1 MLEPAVSSIVK
12 SVAAGRDPRR
22 GYPHAKIGTECSVT
36 RNVVVGRDLPRQRK
50 TPGSYSG
57 GCSFS
62 GGVAVVVRWAERA
75 DPSFYCRAVPRHSAS
90 TELYPAREL
99 PGLFEPRDMLVR
111 VGYAIDRLQAFLV
124 DEPKVSHRNSPC

>member
-1 MLEPAVSSIVK
+1 MLP
-12 SVAAGRDPRR
+12 VATGGDKK
-22 GYPHAKIGTECSVT
+22 G
-36 RNVVVGRDLPRQRK
+36 

-62 GGVAVVVRWAERA
+62 GGVAVVVRGAERG
-75 DPSFYCRAVPRHSAS
+75 DPGFYRRAMPRDSAS

>member
-1 MLEPAVSSIVK
+1 MKKA
-12 SVAAGRDPRR
+12 
-22 GYPHAKIGTECSVT
+22 
-36 RNVVVGRDLPRQRK
+36 
-50 TPGSYSG
+50 PGSYSG

-62 GGVAVVVRWAERA
+62 GGVAVVVRRSERT
-75 DPSFYCRAVPRHSAS
+75 DPGFYSAAVPRHSAS

-124 DEPKVSHRNSPC
+124 DEPKVRHRNSPC

>member
-1 MLEPAVSSIVK
+1 MFSKRPKVYAPAMVTREK
-12 SVAAGRDPRR
+12 SVPLLVRFSYR
-22 GYPHAKIGTECSVT
+22 
-36 RNVVVGRDLPRQRK
+36 

-62 GGVAVVVRWAERA
+62 GGVAVVDGRAERA
-75 DPSFYCRAVPRHSAS
+75 DPGFYCTAVPRNSAS

-124 DEPKVSHRNSPC
+124 DEPKVRHRNSPC